1 MVISPFPLWQ
11 LSTKGMLALLNL
23 TLSDSVI
30 TGLDLNCMQNQSTWD
45 EKKSKTIPTTT
56 TETATMNEAIHNINY
71 REHRNSLPE

>member
-1 MVISPFPLWQ
+1 MVVSPFPLWQ

-45 EKKSKTIPTTT
+45 EKKSRTIPTTT
-56 TETATMNEAIHNINY
+56 TKTTTMNEAIHNINY
-71 REHRNSLPE
+71 REHRNNLPE